1 MTSKN
6 SITKEEKEV
15 LEYLYEKANDIVDFL
30 HRKGFYKPVSISVEA
45 NRKGY
50 PAGGPNY
57 DMRSVNFWERY
68 ESYRTK
74 RIVTMDY
81 NQYTGS
87 ADIYEST
94 YEDREYGK

>member
-1 MTSKN
+1 MKLKD

-15 LEYLYEKANDIVDFL
+15 LEYLYEVANNVCDFL

-50 PAGGPNY
+50 PAGEPNY
-57 DMRSVNFWERY
+57 DMRSVDFWERY
-68 ESYRTK
+68 ESDRIK
-74 RIVTMDY
+74 RIVNMDY

-87 ADIYEST
+87 VDIRECT
-94 YEDREYGK
+94 YEDKEDEE

>member
-15 LEYLYEKANDIVDFL
+15 LEYLYEKANDINDFL
-30 HRKGFYKPVSISVEA
+30 HRKGFYKPVSITVEA
-45 NRKGY
+45 NRKWY
-50 PAGGPNY
+50 PAGDPNY
-57 DMRSVNFWERY
+57 DMRSVDFWERY

-81 NQYTGS
+81 NQYTGN
-87 ADIYEST
+87 ADIREST